1 MNRTWGVVLIIGMF
15 LLSLLFLSWSGLL
28 RFQSPM
34 GASAFPHL
42 QSLVLSRQGNR
53 QLEAQNYQGA
63 FETYVKILE
72 FDPFSA
78 ETHLNLGLSFEGQQ
92 QAEKAKPSYQNALQ
106 YAKDRAMK
114 FMAVFNLAQL
124 LGKEKKVDE
133 ALELYQKALELE
145 PASKEVKTNIELLIQ
160 SQQQQQSGQGGDD
173 KKEQDQKDSKDEKNQ
188 KDQKNQKDPK
198 DPKNQKDQKDQ
209 KDSKGDQGKDP
220 KDKQQDPKDQGKND
234 PEKKDKSQNPHYA
247 PNQKHQPRQ
256 FKGQELSEGDVKKI
270 LGEIKQQ
277 EQRIR
282 SEYNRKEVKEQ
293 PRDKDW

>member
-28 RFQSPM
+28 RFQPNL

-160 SQQQQQSGQGGDD
+160 SQQQKQSGQGGDD

-188 KDQKNQKDPK
+188 KD
-198 DPKNQKDQKDQ
+198 PKNQKDQ

-220 KDKQQDPKDQGKND
+220 KDQQKDPKDQGKND
-234 PEKKDKSQNPHYA
+234 PEKKDKSENPRYA
-247 PNQKHQPRQ
+247 PNQKHQPRE

-277 EQRIR
+277 EQKIR